1 MTARQ
6 RCKGLGASVLN
17 GFLQLWEPQI
27 PHRLKPVRDDSHK
40 LLDTAQLKL
49 RPFKT

>member
-1 MTARQ
+1 MQGAE
-6 RCKGLGASVLN
+6 CKCAELN
-17 GFLQLWEPQI
+17 GFLQSWEPQI